1 MQIKSQN
8 KRAFEKGGH
17 YAKELEMV
25 VARDRRNLRR
35 NNDII
40 NDNKIQQK

>member
-8 KRAFEKGGH
+8 KGAFEEGGN

-25 VARDRRNLRR
+25 VARERQEEFKEKQRYYKR
-35 NNDII
+35 
-40 NDNKIQQK
+40 